1 MKMICEGNGHIS
13 PAPEKVPYKF
23 TPSLPLGCHSG
34 ILSEAGSLAEQSVGT
49 AGQSSSCWQRQPR
62 SPGAGGCEG
71 RLTISPGCPGPGLRW
86 LRAGRQPRNVCAQ
99 LPCPGDV
106 DDSPT
111 ASQWWEE
118 DSRSGCMRTCSTGQH
133 LAHTVLTERRC
144 HSQPAGGS
152 AGWLLART
160 LRHSPSV
167 QLFPLYRPATC
178 HPEKP

>member
-1 MKMICEGNGHIS
+1 MGGSSGLKMICEGNGHIS

-99 LPCPGDV
+99 LRAREMLMTALQPLSGGKKIQGVDVCAHAPQASTWHTQCSLRGGAIPSQQGAVPG
-106 DDSPT
+106 
-111 ASQWWEE
+111 
-118 DSRSGCMRTCSTGQH
+118 GC
-133 LAHTVLTERRC
+133 
-144 HSQPAGGS
+144 
-152 AGWLLART
+152 
-160 LRHSPSV
+160 
-167 QLFPLYRPATC
+167 
-178 HPEKP
+178 